1 MDLVQFNVSRVRG
14 SFCQVGEEVKHTD
27 IRIRFSA
34 LIRCRL
40 FIGTFLSYELRI
52 CVHVLCTY
60 VTKEPWYAKYRSTEG
75 HLHLYPCSVLI
86 LHQYLATDKAS
97 HHRSSCKIENEFR
110 RAGRNPSK
118 NCTWQLSALIK
129 QITYCSIKKRKPF
142 KKPAHTLFCVPSIY
156 PSAGK

>member
-1 MDLVQFNVSRVRG
+1 MLGSLSDWRKCFAGVLAAINDSPGEGISGGAEGQLGHMDLVQFNVSRVRG

-60 VTKEPWYAKYRSTEG
+60 VTKEP
-75 HLHLYPCSVLI
+75 
-86 LHQYLATDKAS
+86 
-97 HHRSSCKIENEFR
+97 
-110 RAGRNPSK
+110 
-118 NCTWQLSALIK
+118 
-129 QITYCSIKKRKPF
+129 
-142 KKPAHTLFCVPSIY
+142 
-156 PSAGK
+156 